1 MKKVTTFVMI
11 LLILTG
17 LAWLG
22 TVAIDN
28 IDDDNN
34 IGDNVDSQGA
44 EDTLNPLLI
53 IIDVLPTILLWGGF
67 IGVLYF
73 VLKQTTNL

>member
-17 LAWLG
+17 LAWVG

-53 IIDVLPTILLWGGF
+53 IIDVLPMILLWGGF

>member
-1 MKKVTTFVMI
+1 MI